1 MSQASDEFKNGQW
14 AGTSYSLELFLCTM
28 SRWGVSIRFYSED
41 WVDFSV
47 IARGQEDVLGVG
59 FMFVGLFTIE
69 YRRMSLSISA

>member
-1 MSQASDEFKNGQW
+1 
-14 AGTSYSLELFLCTM
+14 M

-69 YRRMSLSISA
+69 YRRVSLSISA